1 VQAPALGCKVSDE
14 FTVPLC
20 RGHHRE
26 LHRAGGE
33 AAWWTK
39 AAIDPIPIARALWQE
54 THPLP
59 GTSARPPSML
69 QGAHDRRRLNVS
81 PEGR

>member
-1 VQAPALGCKVSDE
+1 VQARALGCKVSDE

-26 LHRAGGE
+26 LHRSGGE
-33 AAWWTK
+33 AAWWMK
-39 AAIDPIPIARALWQE
+39 AAIDPIAIARALWLE

-59 GTSARPPSML
+59 STSARPPSR
-69 QGAHDRRRLNVS
+69 AA
-81 PEGR
+81 E